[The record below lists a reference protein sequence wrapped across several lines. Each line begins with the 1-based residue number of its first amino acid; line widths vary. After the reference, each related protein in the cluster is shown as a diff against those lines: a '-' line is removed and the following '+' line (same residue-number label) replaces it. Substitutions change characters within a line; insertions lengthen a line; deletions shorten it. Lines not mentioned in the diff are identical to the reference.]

1 MQKGMIGRGV
11 SVKGR
16 TEEGMGMAE
25 RERNEEVPGKNGAG
39 YVEWFREA
47 SPYIHQFRGETF
59 VLLLD
64 GDLLREG
71 GMGAL
76 AHDIALLSSL
86 GIRLVLVFGASPQI
100 DASLEFRAVETTRVG
115 KRRITPPEALGL
127 LMESVG
133 RIRFEIEAALS
144 QGTDGTPMGG
154 ARIRVVS
161 GNFVIGRPLG
171 VIDGVDFLYTGTVRR
186 IESEAIRHHLDQGD
200 VVLLSPLAFSPTG
213 EIFNVLSFEVASR
226 AAVAVGASKL
236 ILLALSPEIRNER
249 GEPLRQLV
257 LPEARAR
264 EATSPL
270 PLSVLYEA
278 LDQGVPRLH
287 LLDGK
292 KDGALLLE
300 LFTRDGIGTLVSR
313 DPFEHIRPAVLD
325 DLVDILGIIRPLEA
339 GGILVRRPRERLE
352 MELSHF
358 TVTCRDRTVIGC
370 VSLTPY
376 PASSMAEMACLAIL
390 PEYQG
395 AGRGEQLLAWCR
407 AESKRLGLKKIFVL
421 TTQSPRWFM
430 ERGFVPASPE
440 ILPPDRKMLY
450 DPDRKSQVL
459 VSEVGP

>member
-1 MQKGMIGRGV
+1 
-11 SVKGR
+11 
-16 TEEGMGMAE
+16 MAE
-25 RERNEEVPGKNGAG
+25 KERNGEIPEKNGPG

-47 SPYIHQFRGETF
+47 SPYIHRFRGETF
-59 VLLLD
+59 LLLLD

-71 GMGAL
+71 RMGAL

-86 GIRLVLVFGASPQI
+86 GIRLVIVFGAGPQI
-100 DASLEFRAVETTRVG
+100 DASLESRAVETARVG
-115 KRRITPPEALGL
+115 RRRITPPEALVP

-133 RIRFEIEAALS
+133 RIRFEIEASLS
-144 QGTDGTPMGG
+144 QGTDGTPMAGS
-154 ARIRVVS
+154 RIRVVS

-171 VIDGVDFLYTGTVRR
+171 VIDGIDFLYTGTVRR

-213 EIFNVLSFEVASR
+213 EIFNVLAFEVASR
-226 AAVAVGASKL
+226 AAVAVDAAKL
-236 ILLALSPEIRNER
+236 ILLGLAPEIRNER
-249 GEPLRQLV
+249 GEALRQLV
-257 LPEARAR
+257 LPDARAR
-264 EATSPL
+264 ESQSSL
-270 PLSVLYEA
+270 PFSVLYEA
-278 LDQGVPRLH
+278 LEQGVPRLH
-287 LLDGK
+287 LLDGRR
-292 KDGALLLE
+292 DGALLLE

-325 DLVDILGIIRPLEA
+325 DLVDILGIIRPLES
-339 GGILVRRPRERLE
+339 GGVLVRRPRERLE
-352 MELSHF
+352 MELAHF

-376 PASSMAEMACLAIL
+376 PASAMAEMACLAIL

-407 AESKRLGLKKIFVL
+407 AESKRLGLKRIFVL
-421 TTQSPRWFM
+421 TTQSSRWFM
-430 ERGFVPASPE
+430 ERGFVPSSPD
-440 ILPPDRKMLY
+440 ILPPERKKLY

>member
-1 MQKGMIGRGV
+1 MVENKRHGESPEKDR
-11 SVKGR
+11 
-16 TEEGMGMAE
+16 
-25 RERNEEVPGKNGAG
+25 PG

-47 SPYIHQFRGETF
+47 SPYIHRFRGDTF
-59 VLLLD
+59 VILLD
-64 GDLLREG
+64 GNLLANGR
-71 GMGAL
+71 MGAL
-76 AHDIALLSSL
+76 AHDVALLSSL

-100 DASLEFRAVETTRVG
+100 DATLESRSVETSRVG
-115 KRRITPPEALGL
+115 RRRITPPEALGP

-133 RIRFEIEAALS
+133 RIRFEIESALS
-144 QGTDGTPMGG
+144 QGTDGTPMAGS
-154 ARIRVVS
+154 RIRVVS

-171 VIDGVDFLYTGTVRR
+171 VIDGTDFLYTGTVRR
-186 IESEAIRHHLDQGD
+186 IESEAVRHHLDQGD

-213 EIFNVLSFEVASR
+213 EIFNVLSYEVASR
-226 AAVAVGASKL
+226 AAISVGASKI
-236 ILLALSPEIRNER
+236 ILLGLAPEIRNVR
-249 GEPLRQLV
+249 GEALRQLV
-257 LPEARAR
+257 LSEARAR
-264 EATSPL
+264 ESESSL
-270 PLSVLYEA
+270 PLSVLYDA

-287 LLDGK
+287 LLDGRR
-292 KDGALLLE
+292 DGALLLE

-352 MELSHF
+352 MELEHF

-421 TTQSPRWFM
+421 TTQSSRWFM
-430 ERGFVPASPE
+430 ERGFVPSNQE
-440 ILPPDRKMLY
+440 ILPPERKLLY